1 MYVCMYVRKC
11 LYLSDTFAC
20 HSAQDNLFLTLRIIH
35 KLKRPQKPETGIK
48 GGFSFKKWNMNS
60 IWNIPTW
67 KNRTTFLRHSIAL
80 EIFPL
85 KQSNKSCS
93 IYFPIGF
100 SGNFLNIGN
109 NHLLMENW
117 LLLLFGLYNN
127 NKFIQ

>member
-1 MYVCMYVRKC
+1 MKVSI
-11 LYLSDTFAC
+11 YLSDTFAC
-20 HSAQDNLFLTLRIIH
+20 RSAQDNLFLTLRVIH

-48 GGFSFKKWNMNS
+48 GGFSFKKWNMNFHLEYS
-60 IWNIPTW
+60 DLE
-67 KNRTTFLRHSIAL
+67 KSDYLFRHSIAR
-80 EIFPL
+80 ENFPL
-85 KQSNKSCS
+85 KRSNKSCS

-117 LLLLFGLYNN
+117 LLLLFGLYNK